1 MLRTHNCAELRK
13 EDLTKKVR
21 LCGWVSTRRDHG
33 EIIFMDIRDK
43 YGITQIVFDPE
54 KNKEAHE
61 KAHELRTEY
70 CVRIFG
76 QVAMRPE
83 GTVNEK
89 IPTGEVEVDVREIEV
104 FSGSLTPPFEIK
116 DSENVSEEVRLK
128 YRYLDLRRPDMQKK
142 LQIKHD
148 AFKFI
153 YDFLDREEFISVE
166 TPILTKSTPEGA
178 RDYLVPCRE
187 RPGSFYALP
196 QSPQIFKQLLMV
208 AGTEK
213 YFQLA
218 RCFRDE
224 DLRADRQPEF
234 TQLDMEMSFI
244 DQEDIF
250 DVCERLFQGLFKKL
264 MGRDIEIP
272 FPRIDY
278 DEAMGRYGSDKPDTR
293 FDLFLHD
300 LTEDARDCGFKVFD
314 SVISSGGTV
323 AAISAPGYKDL
334 SRKEI
339 DILTAFVGEYGARGL
354 AFFKVEEDGLSSP
367 ITKFFSKEKLRVFQE
382 KTGARSGDMLFMVAD
397 SKDIALESL
406 GALRS
411 KIAEEK
417 GLRDPGVFNFTW
429 IVNFPLFKFNKEEKR
444 WVSEHHPF
452 TSFKAEDKEYLE
464 KNELEKVRSQS
475 YDLVLN
481 GSEIGSGSIR
491 IHERDIQQ
499 KIFDCLGLSKEECE
513 AKFGFLLNAFR
524 YGPPPHGGVAFGLDR
539 IITLFTGDPS
549 IREVIPFPKTQK
561 GVCPLTDAPSEA
573 DEKQLA
579 ELGIKVKYKDKKQ
592 KEKE

>member
-13 EDLTKKVR
+13 ENLASKVQ

-33 EIIFMDIRDK
+33 DIIFMDIRDK

-61 KAHELRTEY
+61 KAHELRTEF

-76 QVAMRPE
+76 QVTMRPE
-83 GTVNEK
+83 GTINGK
-89 IPTGEVEVDVREIEV
+89 IPTGEIEVEVEEVEI
-104 FSGSLTPPFEIK
+104 FSESLTPPFEIK
-116 DSENVSEEVRLK
+116 DSENVSEDVRLK

-148 AFKFI
+148 AYKFV
-153 YDFLDREEFISVE
+153 YDFLDSEKFVSVE

-178 RDYLVPCRE
+178 RDYLVPCRVQD
-187 RPGSFYALP
+187 GSFYALP

-208 AGTEK
+208 AGTDK

-234 TQLDMEMSFI
+234 TQLDMEMSFV

-250 DVCERLFQGLFKKL
+250 DVCERLFQGLFKKI
-264 MGRDIEIP
+264 MGRDIAIP

-278 DEAMGRYGSDKPDTR
+278 DEAMSRYGSDKPDTR
-293 FDLFLHD
+293 FDIFLHD
-300 LTEDARDCGFKVFD
+300 LTEDVRDSGFKVFD
-314 SVISSGGTV
+314 SVVSSGGTV
-323 AAISAPGYKDL
+323 AAIVAPGYKDL

-339 DILTAFVGEYGARGL
+339 DILTTFVGEYGARGL
-354 AFFKVEEDGLSSP
+354 AYFKVEEDGLSSP
-367 ITKFFSKEKLRVFQE
+367 ITKFFSEEKLRVFQE
-382 KTGARSGDMLFMVAD
+382 KTGAKLGDMIFMVAD
-397 SKDIALESL
+397 SKDIVLESL
-406 GALRS
+406 GALRL
-411 KIAEEK
+411 KIGKEK
-417 GLRDPGVFNFTW
+417 GLRDPKVFNFTW
-429 IVNFPLFKFNKEEKR
+429 VVNFPLFRFNKDEQR

-452 TSFKAEDKEYLE
+452 TSYNAEDKEHLE
-464 KNELEKVRSQS
+464 NNELEKVRSQS

-491 IHERDIQQ
+491 IHQRAIQQ
-499 KIFDCLGLSKEECE
+499 KIFNCLGLSEEECE

-524 YGPPPHGGVAFGLDR
+524 YGPPPHGGAAFGMDR
-539 IITLFTGDPS
+539 LITLFTGDPS

-561 GVCPLTDAPSEA
+561 GVCPLTEAPSRV
-573 DEKQLA
+573 DEKQLT
-579 ELGIKVKYKDKKQ
+579 ELGIRLRHNKKD
-592 KEKE
+592 EE